1 MTKRDLTPLTDNPF
15 GLRRMGHLFDDM
27 WRDFPRPMFGTLRDL
42 GDMEMPRVDVTEDDT
57 SIRISSELPGM
68 DEKDVEVIMSG
79 NRLTIK
85 GEKKEETK
93 KDEEKGHT
101 YYERS
106 YGKFERSFTVGDNV
120 NADDIEA
127 KFDKG
132 VLSIV
137 LPKAETPKET
147 VRKITIE
154 T

>member
-1 MTKRDLTPLTDNPF
+1 MRTRDLAPLADTPL
-15 GLRRMGHLFDDM
+15 GLRHMEHLFDDM
-27 WRDFPRPMFGTLRDL
+27 WHDFPRPMFGALRGL

-57 SIRISSELPGM
+57 SVRISSELPGM
-68 DEKDVEVIMSG
+68 DEKDVEIIMSG

-85 GEKKEETK
+85 GEKKAENKE
-93 KDEEKGHT
+93 DGEKGHT

-106 YGKFERSFTVGDNV
+106 YGKFERSFTVGDEV
-120 NADDIEA
+120 KADDIEA

-137 LPKAETPKET
+137 LPKTEMPKET
-147 VRKITIE
+147 VRKITIK